1 MWTSSSRALISR
13 RSRISRRGC
22 MKQWLETREVLDFLA
37 RVRAEGKRA
46 ALATVVR
53 VRGSAYRHE
62 GAKLVV
68 AEDGSTAGN
77 VSGGCLEQDVR
88 EVALQVIR
96 KGEPELRSYCSSAD
110 EIAAWD
116 LGVGCEGQVDVYVQ
130 RAEARPRE
138 RALLERREPFA
149 VATIVGMRDARCGM
163 RRVVTVDDA
172 EGDLGSKDL
181 NARVAAKARELLET
195 GESGIHEI
203 GGRSIFFDV
212 LVPPPQLVV
221 LGAGDDARPLV
232 RFAADVGVRVVV
244 VDRRPGYLT
253 RERFPGAAALVESA
267 GDELDAVLPLDAECY
282 AVVMNHNFADD
293 QAYVRAL
300 MKTPVAYV
308 GMLGPRQRTERIL
321 RNLAAEGPMDEARV
335 YGPVGLDIGTDGAE
349 HVAVAVIA
357 EVLAVRSGRRARS
370 LRERLAPIHAPTD

>member
-1 MWTSSSRALISR
+1 
-13 RSRISRRGC
+13 

-37 RVRAEGKRA
+37 RVQGAGQRA

-116 LGVGCEGQVDVYVQ
+116 LGVGCEGQVDVYVEQ
-130 RAEARPRE
+130 AEARPSE
-138 RALLERREPFA
+138 RALLDGREPLA
-149 VATIVGMRDARCGM
+149 VAAIVGMRDAGCGM
-163 RRVVTVDDA
+163 RLIVTSARA

-181 NARVAAKARELLET
+181 NTRVATKARELLET

-203 GGRSIFFDV
+203 AGRSIFFDV

-232 RFAADVGVRVVV
+232 RFAADVGFRVVV

-253 RERFPGAAALVESA
+253 RERFPGAAALVEST
-267 GDELDAVLPLDAECY
+267 GDELEAVLPLDAECY

-293 QAYVRAL
+293 RAYVRAL
-300 MKTPVAYV
+300 MKAPVAYV

-321 RNLAAEGPMDEARV
+321 HTLAAEGPMDEGRV

-349 HVAVAVIA
+349 QVALAVIA
-357 EVLAVRSGRRARS
+357 EILAVRSGRRARS
-370 LRERLAPIHAPTD
+370 LRERRAAIHAPTD

>member
-96 KGEPELRSYCSSAD
+96 AGEPQLRSYCSSTD

-116 LGVGCEGQVDVYVQ
+116 LGGGCEGQVDVLVEPVL
-130 RAEARPRE
+130 EARARE
-138 RALLERREPFA
+138 
-149 VATIVGMRDARCGM
+149 
-163 RRVVTVDDA
+163 
-172 EGDLGSKDL
+172 
-181 NARVAAKARELLET
+181 RELLD
-195 GESGIHEI
+195 
-203 GGRSIFFDV
+203 GR
-212 LVPPPQLVV
+212 VPFVV
-221 LGAGDDARPLV
+221 CTV
-232 RFAADVGVRVVV
+232 I
-244 VDRRPGYLT
+244 RPGKGEGGTLKDSLT
-253 RERFPGAAALVESA
+253 VGGEGRVATRDTVEGELGTPPLNRGATA
-267 GDELDAVLPLDAECY
+267 
-282 AVVMNHNFADD
+282 
-293 QAYVRAL
+293 
-300 MKTPVAYV
+300 
-308 GMLGPRQRTERIL
+308 
-321 RNLAAEGPMDEARV
+321 
-335 YGPVGLDIGTDGAE
+335 
-349 HVAVAVIA
+349 
-357 EVLAVRSGRRARS
+357 RAREQ
-370 LRERLAPIHAPTD
+370 LGTGA

>member
-1 MWTSSSRALISR
+1 
-13 RSRISRRGC
+13 

-37 RVRAEGKRA
+37 RVRGAGQRA

-116 LGVGCEGQVDVYVQ
+116 LGVGCEGQVDVYVEP
-130 RAEARPRE
+130 AAARPRE
-138 RALLERREPFA
+138 RALLDERRPF
-149 VATIVGMRDARCGM
+149 VACGVMPGTGDRLIVTADR
-163 RRVVTVDDA
+163 T

-181 NARVAAKARELLET
+181 NARVATKARELLET

-203 GGRSIFFDV
+203 GGRSIFLDV
-212 LVPPPQLVV
+212 LVPPPELVV

-232 RFAADVGVRVVV
+232 RFAADVGFRVVV

-253 RERFPGAAALVESA
+253 RERFPDAAALVESA
-267 GDELDAVLPLDAECY
+267 GDELEVLLPLDA
-282 AVVMNHNFADD
+282 D
-293 QAYVRAL
+293 Q
-300 MKTPVAYV
+300 
-308 GMLGPRQRTERIL
+308 
-321 RNLAAEGPMDEARV
+321 
-335 YGPVGLDIGTDGAE
+335 
-349 HVAVAVIA
+349 
-357 EVLAVRSGRRARS
+357 
-370 LRERLAPIHAPTD
+370 